1 MKSLWKCG
9 VPENLVSLI
18 DREERKH
25 NFGRF
30 YYPKTFDLNKEG
42 KVE

>member
-1 MKSLWKCG
+1 MECG

>member
-9 VPENLVSLI
+9 VPEFG
-18 DREERKH
+18 

-30 YYPKTFDLNKEG
+30 YYDYPKTFDLNTEG